1 MAAMLKKS
9 GSEEERMMLKVP
21 YIIKREEDG
30 FTIEC
35 VDLSIV
41 TQGDTLKEAR
51 KNIIEAIT
59 LHFQSAEELGILD
72 QELEKLGVTKKN
84 RRLETAPREL
94 GSASIEIPC

>member
-1 MAAMLKKS
+1 MFKKS
-9 GSEEERMMLKVP
+9 SSEEERMVLKVP
-21 YIIKREEDG
+21 YIVKREKDG

-35 VDLSIV
+35 IDLNIV

-72 QELEKLGVTKKN
+72 QELEKLGVIKKN
-84 RRLETAPREL
+84 RKLETTPREL